1 MTAKHALVTGGGSG
15 IGLAVARRLSEDGF
29 RVTVSGRT
37 ERALAESGF
46 AYVVMDVGDEDQ
58 VNAGFAKAGP
68 VDIVVSN
75 AGQAKTAPLLKT
87 SLSLWQDMLRVNLTG
102 AFLCAKAA
110 IPAMVERGWGRF
122 IVIASTSSLK
132 AYAYTGAYT
141 ASKHGVLGL
150 VRTLAIELAKTGVTA
165 NAVCPG
171 FTDTE
176 LLSRSVDTIVN
187 TTGMDREQAESALLA
202 SNPMQRAVTPAEVA
216 EAVSWLAGTGAAST
230 NGQAI
235 VVDGGELAG

>member
-37 ERALAESGF
+37 EQSLADSGF
-46 AYVVMDVGDEDQ
+46 AYIVMDVSDEQQ
-58 VNAGFAKAGP
+58 VHAAFAGIDP
-68 VDIVVSN
+68 VDVVVSN
-75 AGQAKTAPLLKT
+75 AGQAKTAPVLKT
-87 SLSLWQDMLRVNLTG
+87 PLSLWQEMLAVNLTG
-102 AFLCAKAA
+102 AFLCARAG
-110 IPAMVERGWGRF
+110 IPAMIDRGWGRF
-122 IVIASTSSLK
+122 IVVASTSALK
-132 AYAYTGAYT
+132 GYAYTGAYT
-141 ASKHGVLGL
+141 SSKHGALGL

-171 FTDTE
+171 FTDTA
-176 LLSRSVDTIVN
+176 LLNRSVDTIVS
-187 TTGMDREQAESALLA
+187 TTGMDREQAKGALLA

-216 EAVSWLAGTGAAST
+216 AAVSWLAGSEAGAT

-235 VVDGGELAG
+235 VIDGGELAG

>member
-37 ERALAESGF
+37 EQALIESGF
-46 AYVVMDVGDEDQ
+46 AHVVMDVSDEDQ
-58 VNAGFAKAGP
+58 VNAAFANIDP
-68 VDIVVSN
+68 VDVVVSN

-87 SLSLWQDMLRVNLTG
+87 PLSLWQEMLAVNLTG
-102 AFLCAKAA
+102 AFLCAKAG
-110 IPAMVERGWGRF
+110 IPAMVDRGWGRF
-122 IVIASTSSLK
+122 IVVASTSALK
-132 AYAYTGAYT
+132 GYAYTGAYT
-141 ASKHGVLGL
+141 SSKHGALGL

-176 LLSRSVDTIVN
+176 LLSRSVDTIVS
-187 TTGMDREQAESALLA
+187 TTGMDRGQAKAALLA
-202 SNPMQRAVTPAEVA
+202 SNPMERAVTPVEVA
-216 EAVSWLAGTGAAST
+216 ATVSWLAGDDAGST

>member
-37 ERALAESGF
+37 EQSLADSGF
-46 AYVVMDVGDEDQ
+46 AYVVMDVSDEQQ
-58 VNAGFAKAGP
+58 VNAAFAGIDP
-68 VDIVVSN
+68 VDVVVSN
-75 AGQAKTAPLLKT
+75 AGQAKTAPVLKT
-87 SLSLWQDMLRVNLTG
+87 PLSLWQEMLAVNLTG
-102 AFLCAKAA
+102 AFLCARAG
-110 IPAMVERGWGRF
+110 IPAMIDRGWGRF
-122 IVIASTSSLK
+122 IVVASTSALK
-132 AYAYTGAYT
+132 GYAYTGAYT
-141 ASKHGVLGL
+141 SSKHGALGL

-171 FTDTE
+171 FTDTA
-176 LLSRSVDTIVN
+176 LLNRSVDTIVS
-187 TTGMDREQAESALLA
+187 TTGMDREQAKGALLA

-216 EAVSWLAGTGAAST
+216 AAVSWLAGSEAGAT

-235 VVDGGELAG
+235 VIDGGELAG